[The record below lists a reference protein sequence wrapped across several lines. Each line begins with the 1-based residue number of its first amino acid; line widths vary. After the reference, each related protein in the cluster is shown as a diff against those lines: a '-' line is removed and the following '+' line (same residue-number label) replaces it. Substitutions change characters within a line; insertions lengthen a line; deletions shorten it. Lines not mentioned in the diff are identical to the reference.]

1 MGFLSSARA
10 AGEWCLRLALGSA
23 VSPGEPCA
31 HMGSFENEH
40 RAGLQTETKL
50 GRKGGQGLL

>member
-10 AGEWCLRLALGSA
+10 AGEWCLRIALGSA
-23 VSPGEPCA
+23 GSPHEPCA
-31 HMGSFENEH
+31 HVGSFETNTGPTC
-40 RAGLQTETKL
+40 RLRRWL

>member
-10 AGEWCLRLALGSA
+10 AGEWCLRFALGSA
-23 VSPGEPCA
+23 VSAREPCA
-31 HMGSFENEH
+31 HVGSFETNT
-40 RAGLQTETKL
+40 APTCQTETRL